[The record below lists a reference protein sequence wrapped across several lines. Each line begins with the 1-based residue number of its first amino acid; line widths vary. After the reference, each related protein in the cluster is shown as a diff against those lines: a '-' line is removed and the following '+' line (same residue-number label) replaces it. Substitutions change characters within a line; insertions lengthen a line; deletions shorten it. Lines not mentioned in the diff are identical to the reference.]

1 MNPHAPRAAATR
13 VLTRGDVAALMSP
26 QDYLDAV
33 RDGFAALAQGH
44 AVAPEPLHVASEHGG
59 FHAKAASYSSVL
71 NKPARSFVALKFNAN
86 MPGNGAMFGLPTIQ
100 GALLLCNSDNGQLL
114 AVMDSTELTLRRTA
128 AATALAAQHLARPD
142 AATLAV
148 CGCGAQALPQV
159 EALLQVLPLRRIRLW
174 DIDSAKSHALRD
186 VLVAR
191 GGLDVA
197 AAASVRE
204 ATGEADVIVTCTV
217 SRTAWLS
224 RDDVRPGTFIAAVGA
239 DSPSK
244 SEVAPGLMA
253 AAKVVV
259 DSIAQCAVMG
269 DLHHAV
275 AAGAMRADQVHAE
288 LGQLVLGTRPGRS
301 ARDEICIF
309 DSTGVAVQD
318 AASAAMVYARA
329 NERGVGALIDFAGDG
344 PAPT

>member
-33 RDGFAALAQGH
+33 RDGFAALAQGR
-44 AVAPEPLHVASEHGG
+44 AVAPDPLHVAAAHGG
-59 FHAKAASYSSVL
+59 FHAKAASYSSVS
-71 NKPARSFVALKFNAN
+71 NKAARSFVALKFNAN
-86 MPGNGAMFGLPTIQ
+86 MPSNGALFGLPTIQ
-100 GALLLCNSDNGQLL
+100 GALLLCDGDNGQLL
-114 AVMDSTELTLRRTA
+114 AVMDSTWLTLQRTA
-128 AATALAAQHLARPD
+128 AATALAAQYLARPD

-148 CGCGAQALPQV
+148 CGCGAQALPHI

-174 DIDSAKSHALRD
+174 DVDSAKSHALRD

-204 ATGEADVIVTCTV
+204 ATGDADVVVTCTV
-217 SRTAWLS
+217 SRTAWLT
-224 RDDVRPGTFIAAVGA
+224 RDDVKPGTFIAAVGA

-253 AAKVVV
+253 AARVVV
-259 DSIAQCAVMG
+259 DAIAQCAAMG
-269 DLHHAV
+269 DLHHAI
-275 AAGAMRADQVHAE
+275 AAGAMRLDQVHAE
-288 LGQLVLGTRPGRS
+288 LGALVLGTRPGRS
-301 ARDEICIF
+301 AHDEICIF

-318 AASAAMVYARA
+318 VASAAVVYARA